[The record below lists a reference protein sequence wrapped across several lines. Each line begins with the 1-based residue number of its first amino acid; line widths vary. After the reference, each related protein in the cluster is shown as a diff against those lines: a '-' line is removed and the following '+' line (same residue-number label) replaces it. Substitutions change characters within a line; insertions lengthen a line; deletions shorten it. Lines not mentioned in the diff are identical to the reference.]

1 MSPSV
6 RLKDIMGQENTAP
19 RKINGVEGVAGQL
32 ITSGGPGQVEAWAET
47 VITPLG
53 GICIRLENRTAGV
66 SVRGTVVEADTVND
80 NAFKIAGA
88 DDVQPFGIVYQ
99 VGVAIGSLC
108 WIVVA
113 GIAQVLLKDATLS
126 TKGNWV
132 HVSDVAG
139 RADATLLVPPG
150 GGIPELD
157 IHMGEIGHCIESK
170 AGDTDV
176 LAKIVV
182 HFN

>member
-1 MSPSV
+1 
-6 RLKDIMGQENTAP
+6 MGQANTVP
-19 RKINGVEGVAGQL
+19 RKINGVEGAAGQL
-32 ITSGGPGQVEAWAET
+32 IASSGPGQLEVWSEVA
-47 VITPLG
+47 VTPIG

-66 SVRGTVVEADTVND
+66 SVLGTVVQADTVND
-80 NAFKIAGA
+80 NAFKICEA
-88 DDVQPFGIVYQ
+88 DGVQPSGIVWQ
-99 VGVAIGSLC
+99 VGVAVGSLC
-108 WIVVA
+108 WIVVM
-113 GIAQVLLKDATLS
+113 GVAQVLLKDATLS
-126 TKGNWV
+126 TRGNWV
-132 HVSDVAG
+132 YVSDVAG

-170 AGDTDV
+170 AANTDV

>member
-1 MSPSV
+1 
-6 RLKDIMGQENTAP
+6 MGQANDAP
-19 RKINGVEGVAGQL
+19 RKINGVEGAPGQL
-32 ITSGGPGQVEAWAET
+32 IISGGPGQVEEWAE
-47 VITPLG
+47 VAITSLG
-53 GICIRLENRTAGV
+53 GVCIRLENRTAGV
-66 SVRGTVVEADTVND
+66 SVLGTVVEADTVND
-80 NAFKIAGA
+80 NAFKVCGA
-88 DDVQPFGIVYQ
+88 ASVQPMGVVYQ

-126 TKGNWV
+126 TRGNWV
-132 HVSDVAG
+132 SVSDVAG
-139 RADATLLVPPG
+139 RADATLLVPPFG
-150 GGIPELD
+150 GVAELD

-170 AGDTDV
+170 AADTDV

>member
-1 MSPSV
+1 
-6 RLKDIMGQENTAP
+6 MGQANDAP
-19 RKINGVEGVAGQL
+19 RKINGVEGAPGQL
-32 ITSGGPGQVEAWAET
+32 IISGGPGQVEEWAE
-47 VITPLG
+47 VAITPLG

-66 SVRGTVVEADTVND
+66 SVLGTVVEADTVND
-80 NAFKIAGA
+80 NAFKVCGA
-88 DDVQPFGIVYQ
+88 DCVQPMGVVYQ
-99 VGVAIGSLC
+99 VGVAVGSLC

-126 TKGNWV
+126 TRGNWV
-132 HVSDVAG
+132 YVSDVAG
-139 RADATLLVPPG
+139 RANATLLIPPG

-170 AGDTDV
+170 AADTDV